1 MKKFHSIRLLSI
13 ILVFALL
20 IQMMPMQSFA
30 ATTEDPMETVA
41 DQQPEISV
49 LGEVEALRE
58 EDTKHFRLSDGSFV
72 AVAYGTPV
80 HYQDESGGWQ
90 DINNSLVTDSSAS
103 TYQTANADSAVA
115 FSTSL
120 DNGKLFTTTKGN
132 LSISMSLLDTSQAM
146 LMISTA
152 PEAELSAAED
162 TPETAAAE
170 IIIPA
175 ELITFSRSAAAVI
188 IDEEPVIQELEDT
201 HRGWDIG
208 DVMPDNLQSSLMYED
223 VFPGVDLMYTTYGYN
238 IKEQIIVKEAQ
249 DSYRYDFLLELDG
262 LTAILNEDG
271 SASLLNTEGAE
282 IYVIPVPFM
291 MDGTGSVSY
300 DVQYAITNTAQGTV
314 LTVTAD
320 SAWINAED
328 RVFPVMIDP
337 SFEIGTSSSDF
348 YATYV
353 QEKSP
358 TQTTSNP
365 NVIYIGAQPS
375 STSNL
380 GRTRAFFHF
389 HGLPSIPSGSDV
401 VDAQLQLRKASFTQS
416 SLSQI
421 AIGVYEL
428 TSDKPSA
435 STYQSWLAS
444 MTWNQNASIY
454 DTDNVIDY
462 AYVKAASTDV
472 VWDVTE
478 LVKKWYE
485 ENTANKTI
493 GLAMINDTSTST
505 SSYAYASFYAHNAA
519 NPPVLT
525 VSYRNDVG
533 IEPYYTYATLGGG
546 SAGTAYIADA
556 KGQLKVAKQ
565 LAAYASSVNPFSLNL
580 IYNSDYFSLDS
591 SADYQAPNKMGLE
604 VSVGQGW
611 TLDYIQK
618 VVPETINGTQYIKY
632 FDGDGTIHY
641 FRKDDSSS
649 IYYDEDGLGLKIQ
662 STGTGNYTMSDNNGN
677 TWTFTSYNLTAT
689 KDATGNQML
698 IYYKDG
704 KLTQVSQK
712 NYNCGELI
720 VASFTYDGIYLDT
733 VKDWAGNKFKLVY
746 TGNKLTSVQKNDVT
760 IAQYSYENNRIT
772 KMTDTESSYSL
783 AFTYADGKLSS
794 YKEVGGSTT
803 GAIVDITYPNR
814 RQITYQDYGADRKKG
829 TSDDIYSHYLHDYK
843 GRTVNAYTTD
853 HQEVIIGASNSA
865 YFTYDSTKT
874 DAQMAVDRR
883 NNRTLR
889 ASTILATKRN
899 LSYNVG
905 FENSAAYTLSGL
917 SITST
922 NARTG
927 TKSLMGSLGV
937 TTLQYAWRPTDSIP
951 AGSTF
956 TFSAYVDTRDV
967 DYYDAKGVYL
977 KVVDPNGNT
986 WVGEPLGYKTPGG
999 LDGGWA
1005 RISVTFTSLVSGSH
1019 KLYVCSEGSTNASGN
1034 FYVDD
1039 LQFEM
1044 GDAPSTSNLVENGG
1058 FEMGSSSWVY
1068 GDNISL
1074 VTLSEDA
1081 SRGTVLQIVGD
1092 PGNNNTNLYQDIPIN
1107 LKGTQTYVLSGWVK
1121 ANAVPDN
1128 LETDPDPAKDVNKQC
1143 GLRGI
1148 LFYSDGT
1155 TEFHYIPFNPDLSS
1169 WQFASIGIVPK
1180 CPEKTVTKFRIYL
1193 AYERNA
1199 NIAYFDDISLLRESV
1214 QSMAYDTSGR
1224 QTSLTSPN
1232 QNTENYTYHDATDM
1246 IESFNGGYG
1255 TYSYTY
1261 DKYNR
1266 PITASNAYLTQTTTY
1281 DQVGNVSST
1290 TLAGT
1295 SGKKIA
1301 TSANYGGNYNR
1312 ITDATDSTGAV
1323 TKYNYE
1329 NHDVQMMAIPNRITD
1344 ANGTVTDLSHDSHYR
1359 TTQVTIANTATLDYT
1374 YSSGNLS
1381 KVTRTDSG
1389 GNTQAYNFTYDSFG
1403 NMLTLSVGSKKL
1415 ATYTYGTGNG
1425 LLATQTYGNGAKVSF
1440 AYNNNLNQL
1449 EKATYPDGRTMTYT
1463 YTPDGQV
1470 YSAKETGTNRTV
1482 DYVYSFDAKHR
1493 LISSEKKV
1501 NGTTVL
1507 RTRQLFNS
1515 NDQLTHENWKMDTK
1529 TYYRILTY
1537 NTGTDYSLNTVSM
1550 PTDELLT
1557 MGYDSLRRLTS
1568 VTGGLYNLS
1577 YTYRDRDA
1585 TYTTT
1590 QVSKL
1595 SYTGLPSTLNISYT
1609 YDTLGNIAT
1618 YTAPGKSAVTYTYD
1632 NQGQLLK
1639 AAGSKTYTYTYDTV
1653 GNILTASDG
1662 TNNHTYTY
1670 GDTNWRDLLTKF
1682 DDQSITY
1689 DASGNPTSYY
1699 NGTRWTFGWS
1709 NGRSLTS
1716 ASGGG
1721 NTISY
1726 TYDLQDGARSSKTV
1740 NGTKHTYIY
1749 GGGKLLR
1756 ETYGDTTLDFLYD
1769 VNGKP
1774 YAMVVNE
1781 TTTYHYITNLQ
1792 GDVIY
1797 MVDSS
1802 GATVATYDY
1811 DPYGKVITA
1820 TGTIASTNPLRYR
1833 GYYYDAETKL
1843 YLCGSRYYDPATGR
1857 FINADTYAST
1867 GQGIIGN
1874 NMFTYCGNNPITRKD
1889 SDGKAFETVLDI
1901 LSLGASIADV
1911 IQNPNNPWAWVGLAG
1926 DLIDVAV
1933 PFVAGVGET
1942 AKAISFVANAAD
1954 TADDIYDTT
1963 KAISVMAEATDAA
1976 DDLYDAA
1983 KAGDILEAA
1992 CFVAGTLVCSSDGN
2006 KPIEDIQTGD
2016 YVWAWDEETGDVALK
2031 KVVETYI
2038 NQSDELIHIFVNG
2051 EEIITTPT
2059 HPFYSPV
2066 KGWTDAVHLRA
2077 GDILVL
2083 VNGEYVVVEEVQ
2095 HEVLETQVTV
2105 YNFQVEDFHTYFISN
2120 SSILVH
2126 NKCFAD
2132 TDNLPSFS
2140 TGRTEPQNLVE
2151 QLAMESTKSNPTAGK
2166 IIKSQLNDTRIPSGY
2181 SKFQQVF
2188 HTSKGQ
2194 VNIHYVGNTKDGVFF
2209 DFKFKD

>member
-152 PEAELSAAED
+152 PEAELSAVDENISENSAEEPVEDADSIYNETESFTDVTSAGSVLNALSEISDSQESSEAEGSSSGEYPIETSPSETVSAAED
-162 TPETAAAE
+162 TTETAAAE

-175 ELITFSRSAAAVI
+175 EMITFSRSAAAVI

-337 SFEIGTSSSDF
+337 SFEVGTSPSDF
-348 YATYV
+348 YATYIHENAPN
-353 QEKSP
+353 QA
-358 TQTTSNP
+358 TSNSSL
-365 NVIYIGAQPS
+365 VYIGAEPF

-380 GRTRAFFHF
+380 GRSRTFLHF
-389 HGLPSIPSGSDV
+389 QNLPSIPSGSEV
-401 VDAQLQLRKASFTQS
+401 TNAQLQLYKASFKQNA
-416 SLSQI
+416 LSQF

-428 TSDKPSA
+428 TSDKPSNY
-435 STYQSWLAS
+435 SSYQTWLAA
-444 MTWNQNASIY
+444 MTWNIDKPSY
-454 DTDNVIDY
+454 DTANVIDY
-462 AYVKAASTDV
+462 AYVNAASV
-472 VWDVTE
+472 MVEWNVTE
-478 LVKKWYE
+478 LIKKWYTE
-485 ENTANKTI
+485 DTANTTV
-493 GLAMINDTSTST
+493 GFAMINDTTVSP
-505 SSYAYASFYAHNAA
+505 SSYAYASFYAHNAT

-533 IEPYYTYATLGGG
+533 IEPYYTYATLGAG

-556 KGQLKVAKQ
+556 KGQLKIAKQ
-565 LAAYASSVNPFSLNL
+565 LVSYSSTVNPVSVALV
-580 IYNSDYFSLDS
+580 YNSDYFSLNAS
-591 SADYQAPNKMGLE
+591 EDYQGPAKMGL
-604 VSVGQGW
+604 SMTAGQGW
-611 TLDYIQK
+611 TLDCIQK
-618 VVPETINGTQYIKY
+618 ITTETIDGITYLKY
-632 FDGDGTIHY
+632 YDGDGTIHY
-641 FRKDDSSS
+641 FCEEDDSA
-649 IYYDEDGLGLKIQ
+649 IYYDEDGLGLKIRQ
-662 STGTGNYTMSDNNGN
+662 TNTNEWTMSDNNENEWVFSYGYL
-677 TWTFTSYNLTAT
+677 TSMT
-689 KDATGNQML
+689 DSTGNSIIIEYLEGRLKKILQ
-698 IYYKDG
+698 INNGFD
-704 KLTQVSQK
+704 TDDAI
-712 NYNCGELI
+712 C
-720 VASFTYDGIYLDT
+720 VAEFDYTGNALKSITDS
-733 VKDWAGNKFKLVY
+733 AGNVFTLNY
-746 TGNKLTSVQKNDVT
+746 TSNKLTSIQKGSTT
-760 IAQYSYENNRIT
+760 IAQYTYSGNRIT
-772 KMTDTESSYSL
+772 KMTDSESNYSL
-783 AFTYADGKLSS
+783 AFMYANGKLSS
-794 YKEVGGSTT
+794 YRELGGSTE
-803 GAIVDITYPNR
+803 GSIVDITYPNYS
-814 RQITYQDYGADRKKG
+814 QISYQDYGGDRVKG
-829 TSDDIYSHYLHDYK
+829 TDDDIYSHYLHDYK

-853 HQEVIIGASNSA
+853 HEGFIVEASNAA
-865 YFTYDSTKT
+865 YFTYDTNKSE
-874 DAQMAVDRR
+874 AQAAIDKR

-905 FENSAAYTLSGL
+905 FENTAAYNTSGL

-927 TKSLMGSLGV
+927 TKSLMGSLSV
-937 TTLQYAWRPTDSIP
+937 TSLQYAWRPTESIK
-951 AGSTF
+951 ARRTF
-956 TFSAYVDTRDV
+956 TFSAYVDTREV

-1005 RISVTFTSLVSGSH
+1005 RVSVTFTSLVTGVH
-1019 KLYVCSEGSTNASGN
+1019 KLYVCSEGSSNASGN

-1044 GDAPSTSNLVENGG
+1044 GESPSTSNLLENGG
-1058 FEMGSSSWVY
+1058 FQMGSNSWVY
-1068 GDNISL
+1068 GSNTSL
-1074 VTLSEDA
+1074 TSEESLA
-1081 SRGTVLQIVGD
+1081 PSTHSLKIIGD
-1092 PGNNNTNLYQDIPIN
+1092 PANANTYAYQDIPIN
-1107 LKGTQTYVLSGWVK
+1107 LKADQTFVLAGWVK

-1128 LETDPDPAKDVNKQC
+1128 MYTNEDPAQDTVKQC
-1143 GLRGI
+1143 GLRAI
-1148 LFYSDGT
+1148 IYYSDST
-1155 TEFHYIPFNPDLSS
+1155 QEYHYAPFNSDLST
-1169 WQFASIGIVPK
+1169 WQFVSVGIAPK
-1180 CPEKTVTKFRIYL
+1180 CPEKTISKIRVVC

-1199 NIAYFDDISLLRESV
+1199 NTAYFDDIALLRESV
-1214 QSMAYDTSGR
+1214 QSMTYDENGR
-1224 QTSLTSPN
+1224 QTQSTSPEAN
-1232 QNTENYTYHDATDM
+1232 DQNYTYYKDTDL
-1246 IESFNGGYG
+1246 IETFNGGYG
-1255 TYSYTY
+1255 TYNYTY
-1261 DKYNR
+1261 DDNNR
-1266 PITASNAYLTQTTTY
+1266 PVTAYNAYLTQTTSY
-1281 DQVGNVSST
+1281 DTVGNVSST
-1290 TLAGT
+1290 TLSSNSDT
-1295 SGKKIA
+1295 SAKKIGTTA
-1301 TSANYGGNYNR
+1301 TYGGNYNR
-1312 ITDATDSTGAV
+1312 ITKATDSTGASV
-1323 TKYNYE
+1323 EYYYANS
-1329 NHDVQMMAIPNRITD
+1329 DVQMMALPTKIVD
-1344 ANGTVTDLSHDSHYR
+1344 AKGTAVSTTYDSRYR
-1359 TTQVTIANTATLDYT
+1359 PTKVTIANTATLDYT

-1381 KVTRTDSG
+1381 KVTRTDS
-1389 GNTQAYNFTYDSFG
+1389 NSKAQTYSFTYDSFG
-1403 NMLTLSVGSKKL
+1403 NMLTLSVGSQKL

-1425 LLATQTYGNGAKVSF
+1425 LLTTQTYGNDAMVSF
-1440 AYNNNLNQL
+1440 EYNKLNQL

-1482 DYVYSFDAKHR
+1482 DYVYSFDSRDR

-1507 RTRQLFNS
+1507 RTRQLYND

-1537 NTGTDYSLNTVSM
+1537 NTDTDHSLNTVSM
-1550 PTDELLT
+1550 PTGETLT

-1662 TNNHTYTY
+1662 TTTHSYTY

-1682 DDQSITY
+1682 DGQSITY

-1716 ASGGG
+1716 ASATGK
-1721 NTISY
+1721 TLSF
-1726 TYDLQDGARSSKTV
+1726 TYDLQDGTRSTKTV
-1740 NGTKHTYIY
+1740 NSVVHNYIY
-1749 GGGKLLR
+1749 AGGKLLR

-1769 VNGKP
+1769 VNGRP

-1792 GDVIY
+1792 GDVMY

-1820 TGTIASTNPLRYR
+1820 TGTMASTNPLRYR

-1843 YLCGSRYYDPATGR
+1843 YYLQSRYYDPAVGR
-1857 FINADTYAST
+1857 FINADGYAST

-1874 NMFTYCGNNPITRKD
+1874 NMFAYCLNNPTLYADNTGSFAASINPNLSCFDARGT
-1889 SDGKAFETVLDI
+1889 GGGGGVPLPLPNVVDI
-1901 LSLGASIADV
+1901 LDATVTGVYLSVSYVYRQYTKSIKASMEGMPPGNYPVTHHIIPYGEFSARS
-1911 IQNPNNPWAWVGLAG
+1911 
-1926 DLIDVAV
+1926 DLVTDQLHRAQDIMVN
-1933 PFVAGVGET
+1933 AGVFPETDLCNQLPLSATYHMSLHTDEYILMVTAPIIALGENPDPNQ
-1942 AKAISFVANAAD
+1942 V
-1954 TADDIYDTT
+1954 Y
-1963 KAISVMAEATDAA
+1963 SVLL
-1976 DDLYDAA
+1976 DLRIVI
-1983 KAGDILEAA
+1983 AG
-1992 CFVAGTLVCSSDGN
+1992 
-2006 KPIEDIQTGD
+2006 
-2016 YVWAWDEETGDVALK
+2016 
-2031 KVVETYI
+2031 
-2038 NQSDELIHIFVNG
+2038 
-2051 EEIITTPT
+2051 
-2059 HPFYSPV
+2059 
-2066 KGWTDAVHLRA
+2066 
-2077 GDILVL
+2077 
-2083 VNGEYVVVEEVQ
+2083 
-2095 HEVLETQVTV
+2095 
-2105 YNFQVEDFHTYFISN
+2105 
-2120 SSILVH
+2120 
-2126 NKCFAD
+2126 
-2132 TDNLPSFS
+2132 
-2140 TGRTEPQNLVE
+2140 
-2151 QLAMESTKSNPTAGK
+2151 
-2166 IIKSQLNDTRIPSGY
+2166 NDPYAFGY
-2181 SKFQQVF
+2181 
-2188 HTSKGQ
+2188 
-2194 VNIHYVGNTKDGVFF
+2194 
-2209 DFKFKD
+2209 